1 MSSSTAE
8 LNLILRAQNLAKS
21 AIGDLQGAVA
31 AVGTKAQT
39 AGAQLSAAFAGK
51 GQILAREL
59 GNLTVSLLNGQD
71 FMSAGLMLGSTLA
84 GGLVTAFGEKVIAQI
99 TGSALFAT
107 IGGALSAAGALIGS
121 IISAAIP
128 IGMAAAPFL
137 LLAAIV
143 AAIAFLVT
151 HPDIAAKVLEIAGN
165 VIKWLVGGLIGLP
178 LALLGAFATAIDGIN
193 RFVARRGPRRS
204 PASSCR
210 SRASSSISAARSSRR
225 SSAASR
231 ASRARCG
238 RSFTTAF
245 AKLDVNVGPFHIT
258 GAGITIDLPNFS
270 QDPRF
275 AGQTYSQAHG
285 LGQHAAGGWAGLH
298 GPELSWLGERGPEY
312 VVANHDLGALGGG
325 PRIIQL
331 IVDGRKLAEVIDR
344 YQESALRRNPAGT
357 G

>member
-1 MSSSTAE
+1 
-8 LNLILRAQNLAKS
+8 
-21 AIGDLQGAVA
+21 
-31 AVGTKAQT
+31 
-39 AGAQLSAAFAGK
+39 
-51 GQILAREL
+51 
-59 GNLTVSLLNGQD
+59 
-71 FMSAGLMLGSTLA
+71 
-84 GGLVTAFGEKVIAQI
+84 VI
-99 TGSALFAT
+99 FAT

-193 RFVARRGPRRS
+193 RFVASAVITIAGFFLSIPGKLVGLGVNIV
-204 PASSCR
+204 
-210 SRASSSISAARSSRR
+210 SSIVNGFVSLPGKIHDAIAA
-225 SSAASR
+225 
-231 ASRARCG
+231 
-238 RSFTTAF
+238 AF
-245 AKLDVNVGPFHIT
+245 ATLNVTVGPFHIN
-258 GAGITIDLPNFS
+258 GQGITVDLPNFS
-270 QDPRF
+270 QDPKF
-275 AGQTYSQAHG
+275 TGQTYSQAHG

-331 IVDGRKLAEVIDR
+331 IVDGRKLAEVVDR
-344 YQESALRRNPAGT
+344 YTESALRRNPAGT